1 MALHETGAKVE
12 RMRGKYL
19 FRKPDPLILLA
30 VVVTLSALM
39 STTAQAAEPFQFEPQ
54 SRFSRLTADFDKNG
68 YRLTGLGNSAF
79 GLHISMNPPADV
91 KKSYLAS
98 GGSKRGMRNQSDVF
112 LSIRLPW

>member
-54 SRFSRLTADFDKNG
+54 SRLTRLTADFDENG
-68 YRLTGLGNSAF
+68 YRLIGVGKSAA
-79 GLHISMNPPADV
+79 GLHLSMKPPADV
-91 KKSYLAS
+91 RKSYLAS
-98 GGSKRGMRNQSDVF
+98 GGSKHGMHNQSDVF